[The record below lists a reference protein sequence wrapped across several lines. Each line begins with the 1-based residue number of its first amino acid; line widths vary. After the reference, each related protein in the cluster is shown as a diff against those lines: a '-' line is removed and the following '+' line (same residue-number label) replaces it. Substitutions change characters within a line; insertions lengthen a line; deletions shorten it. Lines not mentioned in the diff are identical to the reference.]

1 MARCLNLCFS
11 SLLNFN
17 SVMLGQL
24 VKVILLY
31 NIRILFDFVPQL
43 GEVQSY
49 NVFLSLRKPLE
60 SALLLSLV
68 YILKRKTKHIDS
80 VVLDEIRLMR
90 RLVAQSF
97 F

>member
-1 MARCLNLCFS
+1 
-11 SLLNFN
+11 
-17 SVMLGQL
+17 MLGQL

-68 YILKRKTKHIDS
+68 YILKCKTKHIDS
-80 VVLDEIRLMR
+80 VVLDEIRMMR
-90 RLVAQSF
+90 RLVAQSVF
-97 F
+97 

>member
-1 MARCLNLCFS
+1 
-11 SLLNFN
+11 
-17 SVMLGQL
+17 MLGQL

-68 YILKRKTKHIDS
+68 YILKRNPEHIDS

-90 RLVAQSF
+90 RLVAQSVF
-97 F
+97 

>member
-1 MARCLNLCFS
+1 
-11 SLLNFN
+11 
-17 SVMLGQL
+17 MLGQL

-80 VVLDEIRLMR
+80 VVLDEIRMMR
-90 RLVAQSF
+90 RLVAQSVF
-97 F
+97 

>member
-1 MARCLNLCFS
+1 MARCLNLGFS
-11 SLLNFN
+11 SLLNLN
-17 SVMLGQL
+17 SIMLGQL

-80 VVLDEIRLMR
+80 VVLDEIRMMR
-90 RLVAQSF
+90 RLVAQSVF
-97 F
+97 

>member
-1 MARCLNLCFS
+1 M
-11 SLLNFN
+11 LNFN

-80 VVLDEIRLMR
+80 VVLDEIRMMR
-90 RLVAQSF
+90 RLVAQSIF
-97 F
+97 

>member
-11 SLLNFN
+11 SLLNLN
-17 SVMLGQL
+17 SIMLGQL

-80 VVLDEIRLMR
+80 VVLDEIRMMR
-90 RLVAQSF
+90 RLVAQSVF
-97 F
+97 